1 MATTLKIALR
11 LVTIVYILEQWIGSL
26 HDIQI
31 QKTRGEI
38 NISNSSTFL
47 SKWMQSSVLA
57 GGSSGTA
64 VQRSQEKTQNNGLPD
79 FFRKYPDKFF

>member
-1 MATTLKIALR
+1 
-11 LVTIVYILEQWIGSL
+11 
-26 HDIQI
+26 
-31 QKTRGEI
+31 
-38 NISNSSTFL
+38 
-47 SKWMQSSVLA
+47 MQSSVLA